1 MSGLITA
8 EFRLRLP
15 AIIKEVAG
23 YEINTMKVPLL
34 DLQAQLQYLQDD
46 LISAVTR
53 VIKSTRYIQGPEVSA
68 FEKEIADYC
77 NVGYG
82 VGVSS
87 GTDALLVAL
96 MALGVGQGDR
106 VLTTPYSFFATMGA
120 ILRTGAVPVF
130 ADIDPKTFNIDS
142 AKIAE
147 VLESD
152 KKRTVKAIIPVHLY
166 GQCADMTSIMRL
178 STQYEVP
185 VIEDAAQAIGAG
197 YPFVANGVVAQKR
210 AGSMGL
216 CGCFSFF
223 PSKNLGGI
231 GDAGM
236 VITENKDFAEKL
248 ILLRNHGAYPKYFH
262 KMIGGNFRLDPIQ
275 AAALRVKLPHLNGW
289 HKKRAENAAHYNAL
303 FADTSLLENE
313 KIILPVSVYGCD
325 ARRDPGVKNHHIYN
339 QYILRVKRR
348 DALRDWL
355 LTNDIGCE
363 IYYPIPLHQ
372 QECLE
377 NYEEFSCPQAERAA
391 RETIALP
398 IYPEI
403 TPAMQSYV
411 VEKIVKFYA

>member
-1 MSGLITA
+1 
-8 EFRLRLP
+8 
-15 AIIKEVAG
+15 
-23 YEINTMKVPLL
+23 MKVPLL

-53 VIKSTRYIQGPEVSA
+53 VVKSTRYIQGPEVSA

-82 VGVSS
+82 IGVSS

-106 VLTTPYSFFATMGA
+106 VLTSPYSFFATMGV
-120 ILRTGAVPVF
+120 ILRMGAVPVF
-130 ADIDPKTFNIDS
+130 ADINPKTYNIDS
-142 AKIAE
+142 VKIAE
-147 VLESD
+147 ILELD
-152 KKRTVKAIIPVHLY
+152 KKKTIKAVIPVHLY
-166 GQCADMTSIMRL
+166 GQCADMTEIMRL
-178 STQYEVP
+178 SSQYQVP
-185 VIEDAAQAIGAG
+185 VIEDAAQAIGAE
-197 YPFVANGVVAQKR
+197 YSLVQNGVVVQKK

-223 PSKNLGGI
+223 PSKNLGGV
-231 GDAGM
+231 GDGGM

-248 ILLRNHGAYPKYFH
+248 NLMRNHGAYPKYFH
-262 KMIGGNFRLDPIQ
+262 KLIGGNFRLDPIQ
-275 AAALRVKLPHLNGW
+275 AAALRVKLPYLNGW
-289 HKKRAENAAHYNAL
+289 HNKRAENAANYNTL
-303 FADTSLLENE
+303 FADTSLIQNE
-313 KIILPVSVYGCD
+313 KIVLPVSVYSRNALSD
-325 ARRDPGVKNHHIYN
+325 VKDHNYHIYN

-348 DALRDWL
+348 DALRNWL

-377 NYEEFSCPQAERAA
+377 NYSNFSYPQAEKAA

-398 IYPEI
+398 IYPEL

-411 VEKIVKFYA
+411 VDKIVKFYA